1 MRRRIAAFI
10 SRNGADLQCL
20 IDACADY
27 QIKGS
32 VDFVMSDD
40 QDAIGLK
47 RADNAG
53 IPNMSYDAD
62 RFESIDAFYATVK
75 EELHLRHIDWILL
88 IEYQQTI
95 PDWFY
100 REFEG
105 KIISC
110 DPSPVPL
117 QRGDLSSGIE
127 LAEKSIYNG
136 DKYFGCTIVRRSSFD
151 DANNEILAQ
160 EIVPIFSTDQP
171 LHLYNRIRKAEHYI
185 IPKVFSALCSD
196 E

>member
-27 QIKGS
+27 QINGS
-32 VDFVMSDD
+32 VDFVMSAD

-75 EELHLRHIDWILL
+75 EELHLRNIDWILL

-136 DKYFGCTIVRRSSFD
+136 DKYFGCTIVRRSSFG
-151 DANNEILAQ
+151 DANNEVLDQ